1 MMLALLWII
10 IMQKASFKNC
20 IKQLQKAKVGTS
32 LKLSKSIKII
42 LDHIWYKSCQ
52 SGMKY
57 FKSFYL
63 PASQ

>member
-32 LKLSKSIKII
+32 LSKSIKII
-42 LDHIWYKSCQ
+42 LDQIWYKSCQ